1 MGRSIDRE
9 WDMVAE
15 PTPLDERTIDVESVE
30 GSVADFLERV
40 SRIDSGVVVRRNGMP
55 LVVIAPVAP
64 PREIDAPAAWE
75 RDAALLGGVG
85 AEFAAVP
92 LDALERRVAEAVGNA
107 HRRRRERGE
116 LPWGC
121 SAMINCAESDP
132 SSRRVRGIS

>member
-1 MGRSIDRE
+1 
-9 WDMVAE
+9 MVAE

-64 PREIDAPAAWE
+64 PREIDASADWE
-75 RDAALLGGVG
+75 RDAALLRSVG
-85 AEFAAVP
+85 AEFVAVP

-107 HRRRRERGE
+107 RRRRRTRGE
-116 LPWGC
+116 SPW
-121 SAMINCAESDP
+121 
-132 SSRRVRGIS
+132 R